1 MQGGL
6 PYDEGDLLHR
16 TGHGDVLAF
25 RVLFDRHRNKVF
37 FVARQMLHSDSA
49 AEDAVQEIFLKIWL
63 HNSKLAGIENFTA
76 YLNTVTRN
84 HIYNV
89 LRRQAVEANAL
100 RVLTDAGDAA
110 DTGGDTLNTV
120 AYHELQAMLQKA
132 SATLSE
138 QQRKVFEMSRLEGKK
153 HEQIA
158 TEMGLS
164 KETVKKY
171 LANAL
176 EKLHRYLVQHGRGF
190 FFW

>member
-1 MQGGL
+1 
-6 PYDEGDLLHR
+6 
-16 TGHGDVLAF
+16 
-25 RVLFDRHRNKVF
+25 
-37 FVARQMLHSDSA
+37 
-49 AEDAVQEIFLKIWL
+49 
-63 HNSKLAGIENFTA
+63 
-76 YLNTVTRN
+76 
-84 HIYNV
+84 
-89 LRRQAVEANAL
+89 
-100 RVLTDAGDAA
+100 
-110 DTGGDTLNTV
+110 
-120 AYHELQAMLQKA
+120 MLQKA